1 MLAIRN
7 KLKRLFHSYAKL
19 SFVSQHFVVTLAPFR
34 LSFSQH
40 YVYYFSP
47 TLPLSFSHHCI
58 LISRPSVCHFSAIV
72 FIFFP
77 PFCLPF
83 SRHCTCPFPAIT
95 SVIFPPLRSLLSCH
109 LITFFIFPPLRLSV
123 VTLPLFPPLH
133 LSSRSSPSRL
143 YVDHFFTWLPLRLT
157 LSFSCHYVLHFSPKG
172 LS

>member
-58 LISRPSVCHFSAIV
+58 LISRPSVCHLICHCVHLFLTILFAI
-72 FIFFP
+72 
-77 PFCLPF
+77 
-83 SRHCTCPFPAIT
+83 
-95 SVIFPPLRSLLSCH
+95 
-109 LITFFIFPPLRLSV
+109 
-123 VTLPLFPPLH
+123 FPPLH
-133 LSSRSSPSRL
+133 LSLSRH
-143 YVDHFFTWLPLRLT
+143 YVCHFPATAFFTFLPPNYV
-157 LSFSCHYVLHFSPKG
+157 FHFPAIAFVSCHSPAVPAITFVI
-172 LS
+172 LFVTFPPVR

>member
-7 KLKRLFHSYAKL
+7 KLKRLFHSYPKL

-34 LSFSQH
+34 LSFSRR

-47 TLPLSFSHHCI
+47 TLRLSFSHHCI

-83 SRHCTCPFPAIT
+83 SRHCSCPFPAIT
-95 SVIFPPLRSLLSCH
+95 FFTFLPPNYIFHFPAIAFVSCHSPAVPAITFVISFVTFPPVR
-109 LITFFIFPPLRLSV
+109 
-123 VTLPLFPPLH
+123 
-133 LSSRSSPSRL
+133 
-143 YVDHFFTWLPLRLT
+143 
-157 LSFSCHYVLHFSPKG
+157 
-172 LS
+172 

>member
-7 KLKRLFHSYAKL
+7 KLKRLFHSYSKL

-34 LSFSQH
+34 LSFSRH

-77 PFCLPF
+77 PLHLSL
-83 SRHCTCPFPAIT
+83 SRHYVCHFPATAFFTFLPPNYVFHFPAIAFVSRHSPAVPAIT
-95 SVIFPPLRSLLSCH
+95 FVISFVTFPPVRWSFFH
-109 LITFFIFPPLRLSV
+109 LVAITFF
-123 VTLPLFPPLH
+123 T
-133 LSSRSSPSRL
+133 SRL
-143 YVDHFFTWLPLRLT
+143 RVCPELKAPFEFGI
-157 LSFSCHYVLHFSPKG
+157 FSTDLM
-172 LS
+172 